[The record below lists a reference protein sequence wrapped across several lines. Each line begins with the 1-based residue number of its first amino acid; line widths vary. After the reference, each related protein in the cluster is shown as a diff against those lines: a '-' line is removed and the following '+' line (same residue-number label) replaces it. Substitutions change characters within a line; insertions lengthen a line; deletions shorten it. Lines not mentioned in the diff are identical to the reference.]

1 MSYSSFHEYNEKIVE
16 INEQISKLDKKFKK
30 KINDPKIEKQIEYY
44 KNEIVVITDKTDKN
58 VKLLQDKLQAYTD
71 KIERE
76 IKELKDKEDTY
87 KKSCLLAISI
97 REGHGPEQTY
107 HDTEREELVKERKR
121 LIECAEFHRK
131 NEEELNAYFAK
142 TKQGKKKYF
151 YQGRCFYSESE
162 MNEAIAIDKEA
173 SRMMGLTEVEK
184 ELEKELQERKR
195 LDDYEKQLEEMNRLY
210 PEGNSDE

>member
-1 MSYSSFHEYNEKIVE
+1 MSHSTSQEYNEKIVE

-30 KINDPKIEKQIEYY
+30 KVNDPKIEKQIEYY

-97 REGHGPEQTY
+97 REGHGPEQT
-107 HDTEREELVKERKR
+107 HLDTEKEELIKERKR

-131 NEEELNAYFAK
+131 NEDELNAVFAK
-142 TKQGKKKYF
+142 MNERRKKF
-151 YQGRCFYSESE
+151 FHQGRCFYSQKE
-162 MNEAIAIDKEA
+162 MDEAIAIDREA

-195 LDDYEKQLEEMNRLY
+195 LDDYEKQLEEMNRLN